1 MSFLE
6 FDKSVK
12 TKSWSM
18 NSLHSHPHYEIY
30 FLSKGERLF
39 FLSNSLYTLGAGTLV
54 VVPPYAM
61 HKTEGGPFER
71 FNINV
76 STDYLDSFQKK
87 TLDVLAKGI
96 AIKIPES
103 KMQEIKKLLSQ
114 MSESERLLNY
124 KDNVK
129 SALFGYF
136 IYLIS
141 NIAEENK
148 VESSAEILQNAP
160 PIVLKMINYL
170 TDNYDKKISLE
181 TLEKT
186 FFLSKTTLCKQFSK
200 AINCTIADFLLN
212 IRLNKAKFY
221 LTETKKTMT
230 EIADLC
236 GFCSQNYFGL
246 IFKQKTG
253 LSPLNYRK
261 HQTQKIR

>member
-1 MSFLE
+1 MSFIE

-18 NSLHSHPHYEIY
+18 YNLHSHPHYEIY
-30 FLSKGERLF
+30 FLLKGERSF
-39 FLSNSLYTLGAGTLV
+39 FLSNSLYTLGEGTLV
-54 VVPPYAM
+54 VIPPYVM

-76 STDYLDSFQKK
+76 SSDYLDTFQKK
-87 TLDVLAKGI
+87 TLDYLAKGI
-96 AIKIPES
+96 AVKIPDG
-103 KMQEIKKLLSQ
+103 KMQEIKKLVSQ
-114 MSESERLLNY
+114 MTETDNILNY
-124 KDNVK
+124 QDNVK
-129 SALFGYF
+129 KALFGYF
-136 IYLIS
+136 IYSIS
-141 NIAEENK
+141 NLLEENK
-148 VESSAEILQNAP
+148 VESSAEILQSAP

-170 TDNYDKKISLE
+170 NDNYDKKISLE

-186 FFLSKTTLCKQFSK
+186 FFLSKTTLCKQFNQ

-212 IRLNKAKFY
+212 IRLNKAKYY
-221 LTETKKTMT
+221 LTETKKNMT

-261 HQTQKIR
+261 HQTQKLR

>member
-18 NSLHSHPHYEIY
+18 YNLHSHSHYEIY
-30 FLSKGERLF
+30 FLLKGERSF
-39 FLSNSLYTLGAGTLV
+39 FLSNSLYTVGAGTLV
-54 VVPPYAM
+54 VIPPYVM

-71 FNINV
+71 FNVNV
-76 STDYLDSFQKK
+76 STDYLDAFQKK
-87 TLDVLAKGI
+87 TLDGLAKGI
-96 AIKIPES
+96 AIKIPDG
-103 KMQEIKKLLSQ
+103 KMQEIKKIISQ
-114 MSESERLLNY
+114 MTDTEKLLNFQ
-124 KDNVK
+124 DNVK
-129 SALFGYF
+129 KALFGYF

-141 NIAEENK
+141 NLEEDK
-148 VESSAEILQNAP
+148 SVKSSAEILQNAP

-170 TDNYDKKISLE
+170 NDNYAQKISLE

-186 FFLSKTTLCKQFSK
+186 FFLSKTTLCKQFNL

-212 IRLNKAKFY
+212 IRLNKAKYY
-221 LTETKKTMT
+221 LTETKKTIT

-261 HQTQKIR
+261 HQSDKIR

>member
-18 NSLHSHPHYEIY
+18 NNLHSHQHYEIY
-30 FLSKGERLF
+30 FLIKGDRSF
-39 FLSNSLYTLGAGTLV
+39 FLSNSLYTVGAGTLV
-54 VVPPYAM
+54 VIPPYVM

-71 FNINV
+71 FNVNV
-76 STDYLDSFQKK
+76 STDYLDAFQKK
-87 TLDVLAKGI
+87 TLDGLAKGI
-96 AIKIPES
+96 AIKIPDG
-103 KMQEIKKLLSQ
+103 KMQEIKKIISQ
-114 MSESERLLNY
+114 MTDTEKLLNY
-124 KDNVK
+124 QDNVK
-129 SALFGYF
+129 KALFGYF

-141 NIAEENK
+141 NLEEDK
-148 VESSAEILQNAP
+148 SVRSSAEILQNAP

-170 TDNYDKKISLE
+170 NDNYAQKISLE

-186 FFLSKTTLCKQFSK
+186 FFLSKTTLCKQFNQ

-212 IRLNKAKFY
+212 IRLNKAKYY
-221 LTETKKTMT
+221 LTETKKTIT

-261 HQTQKIR
+261 HQSDKIR

>member
-18 NSLHSHPHYEIY
+18 NNLHSHQHYEIY
-30 FLSKGERLF
+30 FLIKGDRSF
-39 FLSNSLYTLGAGTLV
+39 FLSNSLYTVGAGTLV
-54 VVPPYAM
+54 VIPPYVM

-71 FNINV
+71 FNVNV
-76 STDYLDSFQKK
+76 STDYLDAFQKK
-87 TLDVLAKGI
+87 TLDGLAKAI
-96 AIKIPES
+96 AIKIPDG
-103 KMQEIKKLLSQ
+103 KMQEIKKIISQ
-114 MSESERLLNY
+114 MTDTEKLLNY
-124 KDNVK
+124 QDNVK
-129 SALFGYF
+129 KALFGYF

-141 NIAEENK
+141 DLEEDK
-148 VESSAEILQNAP
+148 SVRSSAEILQNAP

-170 TDNYDKKISLE
+170 NDNYAQKISLE

-186 FFLSKTTLCKQFSK
+186 FFLSKTTLCKQFNL

-212 IRLNKAKFY
+212 IRLNKAKYY
-221 LTETKKTMT
+221 LTETKKTIT

-261 HQTQKIR
+261 HQSDKIR